1 VKVIVVEHER
11 IRMEHLGRNKNP
23 IRKLGAGKP
32 EKIFFI
38 TYPDMKDL
46 ELVLKK
52 LEQRKTD
59 CN

>member
-1 VKVIVVEHER
+1 MHSKR
-11 IRMEHLGRNKNP
+11 ICRMEHLGRNKNP